1 MRNLDLL
8 ASVNFSSLT
17 MSVDVTSIR
26 IVLALL
32 MLGIASYTDIKKRE
46 IDDRIWMIFGGLAVL
61 LLFFTPNIVNSL
73 TTIGISLIITP
84 VVLFIWR
91 IGFFGGA
98 DAFALIVLAALA
110 PESTFSIS
118 QVHPFTTLINTVL
131 LSIMPVLVNV
141 TRNIFYVL
149 RHEDIF
155 KGFETETRKNK
166 IIAMFVGHRS
176 KNPKFSFSIEKREG
190 NLRKLDFTL
199 KNADNEEFCSSSD
212 TWVTTG
218 IPYMIYIFGGFV
230 IQLVYGDVVFNIIK
244 MLH

>member
-1 MRNLDLL
+1 M
-8 ASVNFSSLT
+8 F
-17 MSVDVTSIR
+17 VDVTSVR
-26 IVLALL
+26 IVVALL

-46 IDDRIWMIFGGLAVL
+46 IDDRIWMIFGGLSVL
-61 LLFFTPNIVNSL
+61 LLFFTPNVINSL
-73 TTIGISLIITP
+73 TAIGISLLIAP
-84 VVLFIWR
+84 VVLFVWR

-131 LSIMPVLVNV
+131 LSIIPVLVNV
-141 TRNIFYVL
+141 TRNTLSVL
-149 RHEDIF
+149 RHQDIF
-155 KGFETETRKNK
+155 KGFETETRKSK

-176 KNPKFSFSIEKREG
+176 KNPKFSFSIEKSEG

-212 TWVTTG
+212 TWVTPG
-218 IPYMIYIFGGFV
+218 MPYMIYILGGFV
-230 IQLVYGDVVFNIIK
+230 IQLVYGDIIFNIIK
-244 MLH
+244 AFH

>member
-1 MRNLDLL
+1 M
-8 ASVNFSSLT
+8 NFSSLT
-17 MSVDVTSIR
+17 MFVDVTSVR
-26 IVLALL
+26 IVVALL

-46 IDDRIWMIFGGLAVL
+46 IDDRIWMIFGGLSVL
-61 LLFFTPNIVNSL
+61 LLFFTPNVINSL
-73 TTIGISLIITP
+73 TAIGISLLIAP
-84 VVLFIWR
+84 VVLFVWR

-131 LSIMPVLVNV
+131 LSIIPVLVNV
-141 TRNIFYVL
+141 TRNTLSVL
-149 RHEDIF
+149 RHQDIF
-155 KGFETETRKNK
+155 KGFETETRKSK

-176 KNPKFSFSIEKREG
+176 KNPKFSFSIEKSEG

-212 TWVTTG
+212 TWVTPG

-230 IQLVYGDVVFNIIK
+230 IQLVYGDIIFNVIK